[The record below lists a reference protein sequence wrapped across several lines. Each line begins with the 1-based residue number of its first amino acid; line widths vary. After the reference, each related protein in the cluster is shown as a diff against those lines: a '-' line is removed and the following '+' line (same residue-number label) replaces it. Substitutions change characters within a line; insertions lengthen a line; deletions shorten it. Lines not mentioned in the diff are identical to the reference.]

1 MSVDGNL
8 WYVKLAD
15 GDVERVTLDQLDEA
29 FQGGQIDENS
39 MVLAA
44 GSEKWM
50 RLADLLGL
58 ADATPPPPPPTPTP
72 QNAVPT
78 RTVPVPAMQ
87 QAAFARPPAAAQ
99 PFGTMRP
106 PAGMPVIPVASSL
119 RPVSFDLGAQI
130 DFGDVQY
137 PRPSR
142 KRWVVGALG
151 TALVLG
157 VGAFFVVTRTAG
169 GNASADTS
177 PPTFAAAAALPPPAP
192 PPPPVAIPTPAQV
205 TNAGP
210 SPVMDPTQQH
220 LTDAQREKLLEAD
233 KKMKASH
240 PKSHGGG
247 GGGTSTSPP
256 RPKSTSFTTTGSKYD
271 PLNSSL

>member
-44 GSEKWM
+44 GSDQWM

-72 QNAVPT
+72 QNAVHA

-87 QAAFARPPAAAQ
+87 QAAPVRPAAAMQ
-99 PFGTMRP
+99 PLGTMRP
-106 PAGMPVIPVASSL
+106 PAGMAVIPVASSL

-157 VGAFFVVTRTAG
+157 AGAFFVVTRTAG
-169 GNASADTS
+169 GNASADMA

-192 PPPPVAIPTPAQV
+192 PPTPVAIPAPQA

-210 SPVMDPTQQH
+210 SSVMDPTQH

-233 KKMKASH
+233 KKAKASH

-247 GGGTSTSPP
+247 GGTSSAP